1 MKDLRI
7 GKYKVDIFFVIALI
21 AGVVLLF
28 TLPDCKQDI
37 VTYLVVV
44 VGFLGIDVWINGKDG
59 GEDDD

>member
-7 GKYKVDIFFVIALI
+7 GKYKVDIFFVIALV

-28 TLPDCKQDI
+28 TLPDRKQDI
-37 VTYLVVV
+37 VAYLVVV

-59 GEDDD
+59 GEDE